1 MDRMR
6 VRLGLLMVLV
16 LLAGPGLAHAR
27 PSLDQGPA
35 VTPTHEARFLDRA
48 WGWLVSAFEKAGSFI
63 DPAGEGGQSI
73 GAPPASPNGPGT
85 ILPDAGSFIDPAG
98 NGGS

>member
-16 LLAGPGLAHAR
+16 LLAGPGLAHAG
-27 PSLDQGPA
+27 PSLDQSPA
-35 VTPTHEARFLDRA
+35 VTHEAGFLERA
-48 WGWLVSAFEKAGSFI
+48 WSWMISAFEKFGSFI
-63 DPAGEGGQSI
+63 DPNGDGGQSI
-73 GAPPASPNGPGT
+73 GNPPASPNGPGT
-85 ILPDAGSFIDPAG
+85 MLPDAGSFIDP